1 MSVVLIVFSQRFC
14 LKPRTNNLKR
24 GPRRGNILLSMVTNG
39 ETNSE
44 LVNRKGIKA
53 ILRRIDKYKI
63 CLDKKTINY
72 SHKNADSAFFFYH

>member
-14 LKPRTNNLKR
+14 LKPRTNNLKK
-24 GPRRGNILLSMVTNG
+24 GPRRGKILLQMVTND

-53 ILRRIDKYKI
+53 ILRRIEQYKVY
-63 CLDKKTINY
+63 LD
-72 SHKNADSAFFFYH
+72 

>member
-14 LKPRTNNLKR
+14 LKPRTNNLKK
-24 GPRRGNILLSMVTNG
+24 GPRRGKILLQMVTND

-53 ILRRIDKYKI
+53 ILRRIDKYKVY
-63 CLDKKTINY
+63 LD
-72 SHKNADSAFFFYH
+72 

>member
-14 LKPRTNNLKR
+14 LKPRTNNLKKKAHD
-24 GPRRGNILLSMVTNG
+24 GGKILLQMVTNG

-53 ILRRIDKYKI
+53 ILRRIDKYKVY
-63 CLDKKTINY
+63 LD
-72 SHKNADSAFFFYH
+72 

>member
-14 LKPRTNNLKR
+14 LKPRTNNLKKR
-24 GPRRGNILLSMVTNG
+24 PTTGKDIVTN

-53 ILRRIDKYKI
+53 ILRRIDKYKVY
-63 CLDKKTINY
+63 LD
-72 SHKNADSAFFFYH
+72 